1 MDLWQLHI
9 FCSVV
14 DAKSFS
20 KAADIVHLSQ
30 PTIST
35 HIKDLEE
42 HFDIR
47 LLDRMAK
54 EVVPTQAGK
63 LLYSYAKKLLALR
76 DKTESAMAEFQGKMT
91 GHLFLGGSTIP
102 GGYILPKLIGQYI
115 KEYPDIRIS
124 LDIGDTEQIETDVL
138 SGKVEIGVIGA
149 PTTRKQLSQEKLLK
163 DEMRLIVLPTHPLAA
178 KKTVLPKE
186 LEKIPFI
193 ARESGSGTLMSFRQ
207 KLEPHMN
214 VDNIHI
220 VAEMGSTEA
229 VIQGIKNEV
238 GVSILSTI
246 AVAQEISAGKLIAL
260 PIKGV
265 DLTRYFYLI
274 QHRMR
279 TPSPLG
285 KVFVE
290 FLQKQIPS

>member
-14 DAKSFS
+14 DLKSFS
-20 KAADIVHLSQ
+20 KAADTVHLSQ

-42 HFDIR
+42 YFDIR
-47 LLDRMAK
+47 LLDRMGK

-91 GHLFLGGSTIP
+91 GHLLLGGSTIP
-102 GGYILPKLIGQYI
+102 GGYVLPKLIGQFI
-115 KEYPDIRIS
+115 KKYPDIRVS
-124 LDIGDTEQIETDVL
+124 LEIGDTEQIETDVL

-149 PTTRKQLSQEKLLK
+149 PTNKKQLTQETLLK
-163 DEMRLIVLPTHPLAA
+163 DEMRLIVPSTHPLAA
-178 KKTVLPKE
+178 KKAISPRE
-186 LEKIPFI
+186 LEKISFI
-193 ARESGSGTLMSFRQ
+193 ARESGSGTLTSFRQ
-207 KLEPHMN
+207 KLEPHMD
-214 VDNIHI
+214 VDTIHI

-229 VIQGIKNEV
+229 VIQGIKNDV
-238 GVSILSTI
+238 GISILSTI
-246 AVAQEISAGKLIAL
+246 AVAQEINTGELKAL
-260 PIKGV
+260 SIKGV
-265 DLTRYFYLI
+265 DLTRHFYLI

-285 KVFVE
+285 NVFVE
-290 FLQKQIPS
+290 FLRGKIA